1 MTFTDV
7 FDKIII
13 PLLAAAI
20 GAILAFRYQTHLELK
35 RDKRH
40 IIQALMMFRNVGA
53 NELDFIKALNAVDIV
68 FHDNKKVRT
77 LLHTY
82 FDQLIEPYFQNYQWR
97 DTFFEMLYEMAQSSG
112 YKHLTKDDIRNYYS
126 PKALEWHYPNRN
138 VQIPPQDV
146 SSNGDTQPKVE
157 NKDKG
162 LD

>member
-1 MTFTDV
+1 MTFTDILE
-7 FDKIII
+7 KIAI
-13 PLLAAAI
+13 PLIAAAI
-20 GAILAFRYQTHLELK
+20 GAILAFRYQHTLELK

-40 IIQALMMFRNVGA
+40 IIQALMMYRNVGA

-68 FHDNKKVRT
+68 YHDNKKVRE

-82 FDQLIEPYFQNYQWR
+82 FDQTVEPYFSNYQWR

-112 YKHLTKDDIRNYYS
+112 YKNLTKDDIRNYYS

-138 VQIPPQDV
+138 VQIPPEDV
-146 SSNGDTQPKVE
+146 SLTADTPPKVE

-162 LD
+162 

>member
-7 FDKIII
+7 LLKIIV
-13 PLLAAAI
+13 PLLAACI
-20 GAILAFRYQTHLELK
+20 GAILAFRYQHTLELK

-40 IIQALMMFRNVGA
+40 IIQALMMYRNVGA

-68 FHDNKKVRT
+68 FHNNKKVRE

-82 FDQLIEPYFQNYQWR
+82 FDQTVEPYFQNYQWR

-112 YKHLTKDDIRNYYS
+112 YSNLTKDDIRNYYS

-138 VQIPPQDV
+138 VQMPPSDDALTD
-146 SSNGDTQPKVE
+146 DTPPKAE
-157 NKDKG
+157 SKDKG
-162 LD
+162 